1 MSGNTAFAVDI
12 LRGGHYGAGC
22 TTGDGRWIMSER
34 VGNGRPQNRGGKTR
48 AEHEEAAAHAVFRDA
63 AAARAAFRDA
73 MADTTRSSSG
83 PSAASAAASAATSA
97 ASAAAGKAF
106 RRLQSRGGQLLHWFP
121 ELSKTLLGE
130 GDLEAVLSQINGL
143 RTEVRRRAGATGRDL
158 EARAERILGELE
170 RQAVQR
176 LQPLLNRAHVAS
188 QNETGALDERVAHL
202 ESRIGTL
209 LEDRAMLTGRV
220 SDLESQLRETRV
232 ELGERVREVDM
243 RLTATDD
250 LRGDLADLRHQLDT
264 LAKDHVARSLELGKL
279 QDRILRMEM
288 RFGDLLKEHSAHL
301 ADHEDV
307 KKRLGELA
315 TVIENA
321 TRLARSAAD
330 QATEATTLARG
341 AADRVAAFTVEH
353 ARERSEIEQM
363 DTRGA
368 DIERVV
374 RQLELRVGDLGERH
388 SGVRE
393 DLATLGARMA
403 QLELTAAPAP
413 APSSGPERSEGH

>member
-1 MSGNTAFAVDI
+1 
-12 LRGGHYGAGC
+12 
-22 TTGDGRWIMSER
+22 MSER

-48 AEHEEAAAHAVFRDA
+48 AEHEEAAARAAFRDA
-63 AAARAAFRDA
+63 AATRAAFRDA
-73 MADTTRSSSG
+73 MGGANPRSSSG
-83 PSAASAAASAATSA
+83 PSVASAATSA

-130 GDLEAVLSQINGL
+130 GEPGLEAVLSQINSL

-188 QNETGALDERVAHL
+188 QNDTGALDDRVVHL

-220 SDLESQLRETRV
+220 NDLENQLRETRV

-243 RLTATDD
+243 RLTTTDD
-250 LRGDLADLRHQLDT
+250 LRSDLADLRHQLDT

-301 ADHEDV
+301 ADHQDV
-307 KKRLGELA
+307 KKRLGDLA
-315 TVIENA
+315 TAIEAA
-321 TRLARSAAD
+321 TRLTRSAAD
-330 QATEATTLARG
+330 QATEATTLARS

-368 DIERVV
+368 EVERVV

-413 APSSGPERSEGH
+413 APSSGTERSEGH

>member
-1 MSGNTAFAVDI
+1 
-12 LRGGHYGAGC
+12 
-22 TTGDGRWIMSER
+22 MSER
-34 VGNGRPQNRGGKTR
+34 VGNGRPQNRGSKTR
-48 AEHEEAAAHAVFRDA
+48 AEHEEAAARAAFRDA

-73 MADTTRSSSG
+73 MADATRTSAG
-83 PSAASAAASAATSA
+83 PSVASAATSA

-130 GDLEAVLSQINGL
+130 GDLESMLGQINGL
-143 RTEVRRRAGATGRDL
+143 RTEVRRRAGATSRDL

-288 RFGDLLKEHSAHL
+288 RFGDLLKEHSSHL

-315 TVIENA
+315 SAIEAA
-321 TRLARSAAD
+321 TRLTRSAAD
-330 QATEATTLARG
+330 HATEATTLARG

-368 DIERVV
+368 EIERVV
-374 RQLELRVGDLGERH
+374 RQLELRLGDLGERH
-388 SGVRE
+388 TGVRE

-413 APSSGPERSEGH
+413 APSSGTERSEGH

>member
-1 MSGNTAFAVDI
+1 
-12 LRGGHYGAGC
+12 
-22 TTGDGRWIMSER
+22 MSER

-48 AEHEEAAAHAVFRDA
+48 AEHEEAAARAAFRDA

-73 MADTTRSSSG
+73 MADTTERAN
-83 PSAASAAASAATSA
+83 AASA

-121 ELSKTLLGE
+121 ELGKSLLGE
-130 GDLEAVLSQINGL
+130 GDPGLESVLGQINSL
-143 RTEVRRRAGATGRDL
+143 RTEVQRRAGATGRDL

-176 LQPLLNRAHVAS
+176 LQPLLSRAHVAS

-202 ESRIGTL
+202 EARIGTL

-220 SDLESQLRETRV
+220 TDLESQLRETRV

-250 LRGDLADLRHQLDT
+250 LRGDLTDLRRELDT

-307 KKRLGELA
+307 KKRLGDLA
-315 TVIENA
+315 AEIEAA
-321 TRLARSAAD
+321 TRLARAAAD
-330 QATEATTLARG
+330 QATEATTLARS
-341 AADRVAAFTVEH
+341 AADRFAAFSVEH
-353 ARERSEIEQM
+353 ARGRSEIEQM
-363 DTRGA
+363 ETRGA
-368 DIERVV
+368 ETQQVV

-393 DLATLGARMA
+393 DLGTLGARMA

-413 APSSGPERSEGH
+413 APSSGTERSEGH